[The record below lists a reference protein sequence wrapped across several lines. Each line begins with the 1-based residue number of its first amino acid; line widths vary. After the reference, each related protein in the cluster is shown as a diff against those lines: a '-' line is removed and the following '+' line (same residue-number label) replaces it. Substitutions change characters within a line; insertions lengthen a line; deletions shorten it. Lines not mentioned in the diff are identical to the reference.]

1 MLSLF
6 AGSLFL
12 RSFFSYDQV
21 FLADYVRFRGTDA
34 WYHLRL
40 VENLLGHFPHSITFD
55 PYLHHPTGGPVT
67 VAPLFDLGLAFLAW
81 IVGFGQPSAE
91 LIESLAAWYPAVLGA
106 LVTLPVYLAGHLLWG
121 RPAGVVAAAL
131 IAFLPGRF
139 LERSLLGSTDHHV
152 AEVLWSSWC
161 LMFLLAALRAARD
174 SVSPRNTVS
183 PRDDVSPRET
193 DRVLRWRSIGWSVLA
208 GLALAAY
215 LLSWRSGTALPIL
228 LLSWILVQVVA
239 DLRASRS
246 SRYLAPALIPA
257 LLAALVAIL
266 PWIDGHR
273 VPARQAVVLAATL
286 LACSVAI
293 GAADWIHRRRLQH
306 HLKQHRLKQH
316 RRSRPPHRRRLLPWA
331 LLTLVALLGIT
342 PWFAMPRQTGELV
355 HLFRRLEPTEWGLT
369 VAEMRP
375 LQADDSA
382 VAALWRE
389 FHTAAIT
396 AGMGL
401 ALVLWQAW
409 RRARPETILL
419 LVWSLAMLSAS
430 LAQRRFTYYLVV
442 VVALLSAGTVCAVW
456 NAFWRW
462 QSQRTKNP
470 RHSRQQH
477 SQQRSLALTLAL
489 ALLLAPNV
497 SQAMSQASK
506 PSGPNPAW
514 HTALSWLRANSPD
527 PAEPGF
533 YTAYYPRQDPSQ
545 ATASPMT
552 YGVMSWWDRGFWLM
566 RIARRPPIAN
576 PQGYGITTA
585 AAFYLAQEEGAAQ
598 RMLADA
604 GARYVIVD
612 DAMPIRQ
619 VGGSE
624 IGIGTVASMAT
635 WQQQPVETLVERYE
649 VRAQDGN
656 WRPVFFYYPSYFRS
670 MATRL
675 QTFSGQPVHQP
686 QSIWVVSFEP
696 HLRADGALVK
706 RVTRMQSFT
715 SYRHAIDELAQLA
728 GNHHRL
734 VSTDP
739 AASCVPLEALNGLR
753 RVYPPV
759 RHDLKAPPPVQIF
772 RVLGSSVT
780 MTQIPRS

>member
-55 PYLHHPTGGPVT
+55 PYLHHPAGGPVT

-91 LIESLAAWYPAVLGA
+91 LIDTLAAWYPAVLGA

-152 AEVLWSSWC
+152 AEVMWSSWC
-161 LMFLLAALRAARD
+161 LMFLLAALGVTRD
-174 SVSPRNTVS
+174 TVS
-183 PRDDVSPRET
+183 PQETASARET
-193 DRVLRWRSIGWSVLA
+193 DRMFRRRSIGWSVLA

-228 LLSWILVQVVA
+228 LLSWILVQVVV
-239 DLRASRS
+239 DLRADRS
-246 SRYLAPALIPA
+246 SRYLVPAVIPA
-257 LLAALVAIL
+257 LLSALVAIL

-273 VPARQAVVLAATL
+273 VPARQAVVLVATL
-286 LACSVAI
+286 LASGVAI
-293 GAADWIHRRRLQH
+293 GAADWIHRWRQ
-306 HLKQHRLKQH
+306 QHRLTQH
-316 RRSRPPHRRRLLPWA
+316 HRRRPSHRKRFLPWV
-331 LLTLVALLGIT
+331 LLTLIALVGIM
-342 PWFAMPRQTGELV
+342 PWFAMPRQTEELV

-396 AGMGL
+396 AGLGL

-409 RRARPETILL
+409 RRGRPETILL

-442 VVALLSAGTVCAVW
+442 VVALLSAGTVCALW
-456 NAFWRW
+456 SAFWRW
-462 QSQRTKNP
+462 QSQRADNQQ
-470 RHSRQQH
+470 HRQQQH
-477 SQQRSLALTLAL
+477 NQRQYSQQRSLALTLAL

-497 SQAMSQASK
+497 SQAMSQARK
-506 PSGPNPAW
+506 PSGPDPAW
-514 HTALSWLRANSPD
+514 HAALSWLRSNSPD

-533 YTAYYPRQDPSQ
+533 YTALYPRQDPSQ
-545 ATASPMT
+545 ATASPIT

-566 RIARRPPIAN
+566 RIARRSPIAN

-585 AAFYLAQEEGAAQ
+585 AAFYLAQEESAAQ

-612 DAMPIRQ
+612 NAMPIRQ
-619 VGGSE
+619 IGGSE

-635 WQQQPVETLVERYE
+635 WHQQPVENLVERYE
-649 VRAQDGN
+649 IRAQDGS
-656 WRPVFFYYPSYFRS
+656 WRPVFFYYPNYFRS
-670 MATRL
+670 MAPRL
-675 QTFSGQPVHQP
+675 QTFSGQAVHQP
-686 QSIWVVSFEP
+686 GSIWVVSFEP

-706 RVTRMQSFT
+706 RVTRMKSFT
-715 SYRHAIDELAQLA
+715 SHRQATDELAQLP

-739 AASCVPLEALNGLR
+739 TASCVPLEALTRLR
-753 RVYPPV
+753 RIYPSE
-759 RHDLKAPPPVQIF
+759 RDSLEAPPPVQIF
-772 RVLGSSVT
+772 EVLGSSVT
-780 MTQIPRS
+780 MNQMPRS